1 MMTSSIRLSSNRS
14 YVRTNQN
21 ACITELII
29 QSKIYHDYK
38 TGQKFKKKK
47 KTEERRAGQNSRNS
61 YRQIVMDDM
70 EYS

>member
-38 TGQKFKKKK
+38 TGQKLKKKK
-47 KTEERRAGQNSRNS
+47 N
-61 YRQIVMDDM
+61 
-70 EYS
+70 

>member
-21 ACITELII
+21 ACITELSI

-38 TGQKFKKKK
+38 TGQKLKKKK
-47 KTEERRAGQNSRNS
+47 KLKNDERDKILGIL
-61 YRQIVMDDM
+61 IVR
-70 EYS
+70 S

>member
-21 ACITELII
+21 ACITELIT

-47 KTEERRAGQNSRNS
+47 KN
-61 YRQIVMDDM
+61 
-70 EYS
+70 

>member
-21 ACITELII
+21 ACITELSI

-47 KTEERRAGQNSRNS
+47 KLKNDERDKILGIL
-61 YRQIVMDDM
+61 IVR
-70 EYS
+70 S

>member
-47 KTEERRAGQNSRNS
+47 KKLKNDERDKILGIL
-61 YRQIVMDDM
+61 IVR
-70 EYS
+70 S

>member
-38 TGQKFKKKK
+38 TGQKLKKKK
-47 KTEERRAGQNSRNS
+47 KLKNDERDKILGIL
-61 YRQIVMDDM
+61 IVR
-70 EYS
+70 S

>member
-1 MMTSSIRLSSNRS
+1 MMTTKPGKNL
-14 YVRTNQN
+14 
-21 ACITELII
+21 
-29 QSKIYHDYK
+29 
-38 TGQKFKKKK
+38 KKK